1 MPTVSLLKK
10 RLHSLPLGRKAD
22 PAVRAAVAADD
33 LIAFQ
38 EAFLAVIAKPI
49 KRLRNR
55 LGQTALLAVW
65 SEDAVDL
72 TGRERE
78 LAASLDDL
86 SSRSG
91 KESCEKGKVMGK
103 KRKQARVL
111 SKYDEVIANWL
122 VEVGAAPGPWETIA
136 IAEILLREGPS
147 LSPENFTQALAVLAD
162 AALHESTGGLF
173 DSPTATEE
181 NDAIRQIIQQ
191 GESPWICSLLLRPLG
206 GVQTLAKSAS
216 ESLRKVLLECTD
228 AHGLVH
234 GSLLSRLPEW
244 LAPFTRCTIWADAF
258 HEPLWSNESAER
270 LTLVTERAALLMLPT
285 LHHQTAAAPE
295 KFEPSLADVLELLI
309 PASGLSQEKRLAKLI
324 NGCRQPPGEVT
335 RPKKLKKTKTDD
347 DASVVDLPTGQSAK
361 LNSPDSFKKQ
371 KKEANRKLI
380 EKKPKPEMS
389 WQSDPGCLA
398 ILRSSS
404 DADADLLTLEWHS
417 SSPQVLVAAAGVP
430 VLSGTWNWS
439 VRLDDE
445 VLPSPTAWKC
455 SCWFLDP
462 ETIFVE
468 LEAED
473 ATSVR
478 QVRQLLLA
486 PCDRFAMMT
495 DSVTSIDPERK
506 VQLVTSVPLA
516 DGTSCTSDDVT
527 RELTLS
533 VGPRTVRTFPLWLE
547 DDRIQHT
554 LGSYREHDGQ
564 LELAGIGKG
573 GVTLPL
579 ALDWHPKRIDQP
591 ADWTRLT
598 VTESRR
604 TSSSHE
610 ASGFRIRIGDHQVLV
625 YRSLLKPVISR
636 AVLGLHTWDESVYG
650 RVPSKGGL
658 LQPLVEV
665 EYEE

>member
-86 SSRSG
+86 SSRSA
-91 KESCEKGKVMGK
+91 KQSRAKGKVMGK